1 MARLIGIRENI
12 RAFYQKYDSYI
23 RPGAKAVL
31 SFFVLFF
38 LSRLFMFDSPVNHVY
53 IFVAISVIQAFLPIS
68 FLYFTSTVLVAANLF
83 SLSPEIMLVFLALAV
98 ACRLTL
104 LYTDGSYSILV
115 MLVPV
120 LFFLKLEYFIP
131 VLVGMIYGIGGVLP
145 VLGGI
150 LIYYIG
156 VCSRD
161 ISVLLAAGSGNET
174 GLGIQKIIQMF
185 TINKEMFVMMTAFG
199 LVVFLSSILYRMF
212 YERAWQLT
220 VVLGNIALAFILLVG
235 RMVFELD
242 YSIWRVFLSCIL
254 AIFVAAVYQFFR
266 GAGDL
271 SRIEKVTFEDDEYI
285 YYVKAVPKFQLTQTD
300 RSVTRIKPEKK
311 TKESKSQKP
320 EVLRGSA
327 EPEVDLE

>member
-23 RPGAKAVL
+23 RPAAKAVL
-31 SFFVLFF
+31 SFFVLFI
-38 LSRLFMFDSPVNHVY
+38 LSSLFGYDSRINKVY
-53 IFVAISVIQAFLPIS
+53 IFAVISVIQAFLPLS
-68 FLYFTSTVLVAANLF
+68 FLYYTSTVLVAANLF
-83 SLSPEIMLVFLALAV
+83 SISPEIMLVFLAIAV

-104 LYTDGSYSILV
+104 LYVDGAYSILV

-131 VLVGMIYGIGGVLP
+131 VLVGMIYGVGGVVP

-156 VCSRD
+156 TCTRD
-161 ISVLLAAGSGNET
+161 ISVLLAAGTSSET
-174 GLGIQKIIQMF
+174 GVGIQKIIQMF
-185 TINKEMFVMMTAFG
+185 VINKEMFVMMTAFG
-199 LVVFLSSILYRMF
+199 LAIFLSSVLYRMF

-220 VVLGNIALAFILLVG
+220 VVLGNMALAFMLLVG
-235 RMVFELD
+235 RLVFELD

-254 AIFVAAVYQFFR
+254 AIGVAAVYQFFR

-300 RSVTRIKPEKK
+300 RSVTRIRPEDK
-311 TKESKSQKP
+311 TEDPKSKAP
-320 EVLRGSA
+320 
-327 EPEVDLE
+327 VDLPGKTGGAADLE

>member
-1 MARLIGIRENI
+1 MVRLIGIRENI
-12 RAFYQKYDSYI
+12 RSFYQKYDSYI

-31 SFFVLFF
+31 SFFVLFI
-38 LSRLFMFDSPVNHVY
+38 LSRLFAYESQLNHIY
-53 IFVAISVIQAFLPIS
+53 IFVAISVIQAFLPLS

-83 SLSPEIMLVFLALAV
+83 SLSPEIMLIFLAVAI

-104 LYTDGSYSILV
+104 LYVDGAYSVLV

-131 VLVGMIYGIGGVLP
+131 VLVGMIYGVGGVLP

-150 LIYYIG
+150 LIYYIA
-156 VCSRD
+156 VCTRD
-161 ISVLLAAGSGNET
+161 ISVLLSSGSVNGT
-174 GLGIQKIIQMF
+174 GIGLQKIIQMF
-185 TINKEMFVMMTAFG
+185 AINKEMFVMMIAFC
-199 LVVFLSSILYRMF
+199 LVVFLSSVLYRMF

-235 RMVFELD
+235 RLVFELD
-242 YSIWRVFLSCIL
+242 YSILRVFLSCIL

-285 YYVKAVPKFQLTQTD
+285 YYVKAVPKFQLSQTV
-300 RSVTRIKPEKK
+300 RSVTRIKPEVKD
-311 TKESKSQKP
+311 KEPDAKGHGALP
-320 EVLRGSA
+320 A
-327 EPEVDLE
+327 DVDLE